1 MRDARQMAEAQIG
14 EGVADMVEFKAQV
27 SRHEASEK
35 ASRLGIQ
42 ASGNIFQTGS
52 FLTKFWPILAPGG
65 VGSTSQRLRA
75 QDCSRSRHAERG
87 ASNVYSAMSSR
98 SLAKTFTRCKW
109 IERSGARHANFEG
122 GRWKTNLKPPQSLIG
137 MISRCKSSVRW
148 QISRQARQSDY
159 CDDRES

>member
-27 SRHEASEK
+27 SRHEATTR

-52 FLTKFWPILAPGG
+52 LLTKSKGTDPSHSYRAPGG
-65 VGSTSQRLRA
+65 VGSTSQGLRA
-75 QDCSRSRHAERG
+75 QDCGRSRHAERG
-87 ASNVYSAMSSR
+87 ASNVYSAGSSR

-122 GRWKTNLKPPQSLIG
+122 GRWKTNLKPQQSLIG
-137 MISRCKSSVRW
+137 MIF
-148 QISRQARQSDY
+148 
-159 CDDRES
+159 